1 MKNQVNFEP
10 YFLKVNT
17 TIKHQSMIDGKLMLA
32 LPVNSFSL
40 DLNS

>member
-10 YFLKVNT
+10 YFFKVNT
-17 TIKHQSMIDGKLMLA
+17 TIKHQSMLDGKETLA
-32 LPVNSFSL
+32 LTVNSFSL